1 MPKLA
6 LAASVPAIDW
16 NTRSS
21 GAPRSMAAMEVVT
34 WVRMQP
40 WVGIS

>member
-21 GAPRSMAAMEVVT
+21 GAPRLIASMELVT
-34 WVRMQP
+34 WVSTQD